1 MHSHLDGLDGFP
13 MSSNSA
19 PALQGDAR
27 QLAGFWL
34 GMLGVTCFAITL
46 PATRLATGTEADP
59 QLTPTFLT
67 LGRAALAGL
76 LSVVFLLVTR
86 SPWPSRKHWP
96 ALAVVILGNAIA
108 YPLLLAWA
116 LRSVTA
122 THAAVITALSPL
134 ATAVVAA
141 WALGERARAAFWACA
156 AAGSVLV
163 VVFAWLRADTQGG
176 FGFATADILLIVA
189 VLASSVGYVYGAKVT
204 SDLGAER
211 VICWVCVGALPFTL
225 PAALWLWPADASS
238 IRPVSWAAFTYVG
251 AVSMWSGFFAW
262 YRGLDWGGALRVSQ
276 TQLLQP
282 FISMLFAWPLLG
294 ERLDTMSIGFALAV
308 VATIFISRKVR

>member
-1 MHSHLDGLDGFP
+1 MNHTT
-13 MSSNSA
+13 A

-27 QLAGFWL
+27 LLAGFWL
-34 GMLGVTCFAITL
+34 GVLGVTCFAITL

-59 QLTPTFLT
+59 QLAPAFLT

-76 LSVVFLLVTR
+76 LSVAFLVATR
-86 SPWPSRKHWP
+86 SSWPRREHWP
-96 ALAVVILGNAIA
+96 ALGFAIAGNVIA

-141 WALGERARAAFWACA
+141 WVLGHRARLAFWLCA
-156 AAGSVLV
+156 MVGSALV
-163 VVFAWLRADTQGG
+163 VVFAWLRADSQGG
-176 FGFATADILLIVA
+176 FGFDKADFLLMVA
-189 VLASSVGYVYGAKVT
+189 VVAASVGYVYGAKLT
-204 SDLGAER
+204 PELGAER
-211 VICWVCVGALPFTL
+211 VICWVCAGALPLTL
-225 PAALWLWPADASS
+225 PAAIWLWPADAAA
-238 IRPVSWAAFTYVG
+238 IRPMSWGAFIYVG

-262 YRGLDWGGALRVSQ
+262 YRGLDWGGTLRVSQ
-276 TQLLQP
+276 VQLLQP

-294 ERLDTMSIGFALAV
+294 EQLDAMSVGFALAV
-308 VATIFISRKVR
+308 VATIFISRRVR

>member
-1 MHSHLDGLDGFP
+1 
-13 MSSNSA
+13 MSNTSTSV
-19 PALQGDAR
+19 LQGDAR
-27 QLAGFWL
+27 LLAGFWL
-34 GMLGVTCFAITL
+34 GVLGVTCFAITL

-59 QLTPTFLT
+59 QLTPAFLT
-67 LGRAALAGL
+67 LGRAALAGM
-76 LSVVFLLVTR
+76 LSVIFLLATR
-86 SPWPSRKHWP
+86 SPWPRRAHWP
-96 ALAVVILGNAIA
+96 ALAVVIVGNAIA

-141 WALGERARAAFWACA
+141 WALGQRARIGFWACA
-156 AAGSVLV
+156 AVGSVLV
-163 VVFAWLRADTQGG
+163 ILFAWLRADTQGG
-176 FGFATADILLIVA
+176 FGFAKADLLLIVA
-189 VLASSVGYVYGAKVT
+189 VLASSVGYVYGAKIT
-204 SDLGAER
+204 PELGAER

-225 PAALWLWPADASS
+225 PAAIWLWPADAGS

-294 ERLDTMSIGFALAV
+294 ERLDAMSIAFALAV